1 MILYYIRHGEPNY
14 EKDCLT
20 ELGKKEAEA
29 LVPYFKKKGVNE
41 IFSSSMGRAKET
53 AKPTATAFCLP
64 ITLCDWAREDKTW
77 ENYAAKL
84 SEGRTTWL
92 FWHPKWVKEFNSKES
107 IQAGYEFYKL
117 PAYDEINI
125 RKGIET
131 TDKAVDEFMLSLG
144 YSHIREGRYYKEI
157 QKNDDHVCLFAHHGF
172 GLAFLSSL
180 LDIPYSFFSLRFD
193 MGHTNVTEIEF
204 KADENGN
211 VFPKILHLAND
222 AHLYKE
228 DVGFNQ
234 KPTELYIEEKK

>member
-20 ELGKKEAEA
+20 ELGAQEANA
-29 LVPYFKKKGVNE
+29 LVEYFKRKGVNK

-53 AKPTATAFCLP
+53 AMPTANYFSLP

-77 ENYAAKL
+77 ENYTVSL
-84 SEGRTTWL
+84 GEGKTTWV

-107 IQAGYEFYKL
+107 VNAGYDFYKL
-117 PAYDEINI
+117 PVYDEINL
-125 RKGIET
+125 RKGIEKT
-131 TDKAVDEFMLSLG
+131 NKAVDEFMLSLG
-144 YSHIREGRYYKEI
+144 YSHLREERCYKET
-157 QKNDDHVCLFAHHGF
+157 KENNEHVCLFAHHGF
-172 GLAFLSSL
+172 GMAFLSSL
-180 LDIPYSFFSLRFD
+180 LDIPYSFLSLRID

-204 KADENGN
+204 KANEEGI
-211 VFPKILHLAND
+211 VFPKILHLADD

-234 KPTELYIEEKK
+234 KPTELYIEVKK

>member
-20 ELGKKEAEA
+20 ELGAKEANA
-29 LVPYFKKKGVNE
+29 LVEYFKRKGVNK

-53 AKPTATAFCLP
+53 AMPTANYFSLP

-77 ENYAAKL
+77 ENYTASL
-84 SEGRTTWL
+84 GEGRTTWV

-107 IQAGYEFYKL
+107 INAGYDFYKL
-117 PAYDEINI
+117 PVYDEINL
-125 RKGIET
+125 RKGIEK
-131 TDKAVDEFMLSLG
+131 TDKAVDEFMQSLG
-144 YSHIREGRYYKEI
+144 YSHLREERCYKEI
-157 QKNDDHVCLFAHHGF
+157 KENNEHVCLFAHHGF
-172 GLAFLSSL
+172 GMAFLSSL
-180 LDIPYSFFSLRFD
+180 LDIPYSFLSLRID

-204 KADENGN
+204 KANEEGI
-211 VFPKILHLAND
+211 VFPKILHLADD

-234 KPTELYIEEKK
+234 KPTELYIEVKK